1 MLRISGAE
9 AGLHILL
16 TATNGMSETEM
27 IQAAAREGV
36 HVYGLS
42 GYYVASRDLCPP
54 SHSDFRVRRNP
65 GRGVCGCSRLPG
77 ARMAPK
83 QVSKKILKIF

>member
-16 TATNGMSETEM
+16 TATNGMSEAEM
-27 IQAAAREGV
+27 IQTAAREGV

-54 SHSDFRVRRNP
+54 STVILGYAGIRAEEFADAAACLERAW
-65 GRGVCGCSRLPG
+65 LPN
-77 ARMAPK
+77 R
-83 QVSKKILKIF
+83 